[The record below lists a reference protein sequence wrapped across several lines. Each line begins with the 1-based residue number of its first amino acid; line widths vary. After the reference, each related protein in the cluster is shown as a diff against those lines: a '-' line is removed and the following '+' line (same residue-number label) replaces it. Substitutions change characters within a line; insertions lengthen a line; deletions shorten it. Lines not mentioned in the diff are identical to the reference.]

1 MGYLMKALLF
11 LILLCI
17 CTHAEASD
25 TELHLGR
32 FSANDLKGWKEQTI
46 GLLKPKTTYN
56 LIKDNDKVVL
66 VAHSIKSASGRIY
79 TLNLDPKEY
88 STLKWS
94 WKIDHTIRKGDEKT
108 KAGDDFAARVCVFFP
123 RGFFSNRRAV
133 CYVWANKLPKGEH
146 IASPFTADII
156 NVAVD
161 SGEELAGRWTFH
173 QRDIHEDYRKFF
185 GEEPPRIGA
194 VALMTDTDNTGES
207 AFGYYGDISLV
218 RSAKVIEG
226 KPKEQKAKESPQK
239 EPKLKDLPPRGIK
252 GNGEPS
258 LPAPEI
264 PQPEKPKD
272 EPKQGQ
278 PNKKEQPPGVTT
290 PPPATAPQPAAF
302 P

>member
-1 MGYLMKALLF
+1 MGFLMKALLF

-17 CTHAEASD
+17 NTHAEASD
-25 TELHLGR
+25 TELQLGR
-32 FSANDLKGWKEQTI
+32 FSSGDLKGWKEQTI
-46 GLLKPKTTYN
+46 GLLKPKTAYT
-56 LIKDNDKVVL
+56 LTKDNDKTVL
-66 VAHSIKSASGRIY
+66 AAHSAKSASGRIY

-146 IASPFTADII
+146 LVSPFTPNII

-161 SGEELAGRWTFH
+161 SGEELAGRWTVH
-173 QRDIHEDYRKFF
+173 QRNIHDDYRRFF

-194 VALMTDTDNTGES
+194 VALMTDTDNTGET
-207 AFGYYGDISLV
+207 AVGYYGDISLA
-218 RSAKVIEG
+218 RSAKAIEV
-226 KPKEQKAKESPQK
+226 KPKDQKAKETPQQ
-239 EPKLKDLPPRGIK
+239 EPKLKDQPPKGIK
-252 GNGEPS
+252 GNGET
-258 LPAPEI
+258 APPPPVA
-264 PQPEKPKD
+264 PQPGKAID
-272 EPKQGQ
+272 EPKQGE
-278 PNKKEQPPGVTT
+278 PNSKEQPPATKT
-290 PPPATAPQPAAF
+290 PAPAAAPQPAVF